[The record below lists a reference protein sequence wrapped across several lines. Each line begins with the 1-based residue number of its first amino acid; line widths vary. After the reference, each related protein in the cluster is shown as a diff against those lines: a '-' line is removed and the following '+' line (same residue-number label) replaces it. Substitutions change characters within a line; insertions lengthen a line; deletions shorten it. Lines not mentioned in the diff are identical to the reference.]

1 MGLLFLFIISS
12 LAVRIILTNYFTSIV
27 KKNKSGWNRPQKD
40 LPIKSEAIKIYLIP
54 FYWWK
59 YVFNNIFTG
68 VFPEK

>member
-40 LPIKSEAIKIYLIP
+40 LPIKSEAIKDILNTILLVQICI
-54 FYWWK
+54 W
-59 YVFNNIFTG
+59 
-68 VFPEK
+68 